1 MVTLTL
7 TNWKK
12 CLQHLSNTLIMKI
25 IVLVLR
31 REKKYEQ
38 KYERNWRDE
47 MLYDKTVAFIGAGS
61 MAEAMISG
69 LVKSDQFPTDQIIA
83 TNRSNSERLFAL
95 ETKYGIKGCKV
106 EELQFDQIDVII
118 LAMKPKDVDQALSRI
133 KQHIKSNHLVLS
145 VLAGITTT
153 YLEQNLHNGQQVVR
167 VMPNTSS
174 AIGESATA
182 ISPGHETSENNV
194 VLTNT
199 ILGCIG
205 EVYTID
211 EKDMDI
217 FTGLAGSGPAYF
229 YYLMEHMEQQGAQA
243 GFDME
248 TTRKIIAQT
257 IKGAAKMVQE
267 QDETPTIL
275 REKVTS
281 PNGTTAAG
289 LNALDENGGG
299 QAIARAVEH
308 AAKRSKEISEQIQES
323 LLVNSK

>member
-1 MVTLTL
+1 
-7 TNWKK
+7 
-12 CLQHLSNTLIMKI
+12 
-25 IVLVLR
+25 
-31 REKKYEQ
+31 
-38 KYERNWRDE
+38 
-47 MLYDKTVAFIGAGS
+47 MLHDKTVAFLGAGS

-69 LVKSDQFPTDQIIA
+69 LVRSEFPTENIIA
-83 TNRSNSERLFAL
+83 TNRSNEERLSAL
-95 ETKYGIKGCKV
+95 NEKYGIKGIK
-106 EELQFDQIDVII
+106 LKDLPFDQIDVMI
-118 LAMKPKDVDQALSRI
+118 LAMKPKDVDSALKGI
-133 KQHIKSNHLVLS
+133 KDHIKPNQLILS

-194 VLTNT
+194 RLTQDL
-199 ILGCIG
+199 LGCIG
-205 EVYTID
+205 EVYTIE

-229 YYLMEHMEQQGAQA
+229 YYLMEHMEKQGSQA
-243 GFDME
+243 GFDLE
-248 TTRKIIAQT
+248 TTREIIAQT
-257 IKGAAKMVQE
+257 IVGAAKMVQE
-267 QDETPTIL
+267 QDYTPTVL

-299 QAIARAVEH
+299 KAIAKAVEH

-323 LLVNSK
+323 LLVSSSK

>member
-1 MVTLTL
+1 
-7 TNWKK
+7 
-12 CLQHLSNTLIMKI
+12 
-25 IVLVLR
+25 
-31 REKKYEQ
+31 
-38 KYERNWRDE
+38 
-47 MLYDKTVAFIGAGS
+47 MLHDKTVAFLGAGS

-69 LVKSDQFPTDQIIA
+69 LVKSNKFPIQQIIA
-83 TNRSNSERLFAL
+83 TNRSNAERLSAL
-95 ETKYGIKGCKV
+95 EANYGIKSCRI
-106 EELQFDQIDVII
+106 EDLQFDQIDIII
-118 LAMKPKDVDQALSRI
+118 LAMKPKDVDQALRGI
-133 KQHIKSNHLVLS
+133 KQHIKPNHLILS

-153 YLEQNLHNGQQVVR
+153 YLEQNLHIGQQVVR

-194 VLTNT
+194 VLTKTFLN
-199 ILGCIG
+199 CIG
-205 EVYTID
+205 EVYIID

-229 YYLMEHMEQQGAQA
+229 YYLMEHMEQQGVQA
-243 GFDME
+243 GFDVG

-299 QAIARAVEH
+299 KAIAKAVEH

>member
-1 MVTLTL
+1 
-7 TNWKK
+7 
-12 CLQHLSNTLIMKI
+12 
-25 IVLVLR
+25 
-31 REKKYEQ
+31 
-38 KYERNWRDE
+38 
-47 MLYDKTVAFIGAGS
+47 MLHNKTIAFLGAGS

-69 LVKSDQFPTDQIIA
+69 LVKSDRFPNQQIVV
-83 TNRSNSERLFAL
+83 TNRSNIERLSSL
-95 ETKYGIKGCKV
+95 EANYGIKSYRM
-106 EELQFDQIDVII
+106 EDLQFDQVDVII
-118 LAMKPKDVDQALSRI
+118 LAMKPKDVDHALRSL
-133 KQHIKSNHLVLS
+133 KQHINPNHLILS

-153 YLEQNLHNGQQVVR
+153 YLEQNLHIGQQVVR

-194 VLTNT
+194 VLTKV
-199 ILGCIG
+199 LLECIG

-229 YYLMEHMEQQGAQA
+229 YYLMEHMEQHVATA
-243 GFDME
+243 GFNLE
-248 TTRKIIAQT
+248 TSRKIIAQT

-267 QDETPTIL
+267 QEKTPTNL

-289 LNALDENGGG
+289 LHALDENGGG
-299 QAIARAVEH
+299 KAIAKAIEH

-323 LLVNSK
+323 LFVNSK

>member
-1 MVTLTL
+1 
-7 TNWKK
+7 
-12 CLQHLSNTLIMKI
+12 
-25 IVLVLR
+25 
-31 REKKYEQ
+31 
-38 KYERNWRDE
+38 
-47 MLYDKTVAFIGAGS
+47 MLHDKTVAFLGAGS

-69 LVKSDQFPTDQIIA
+69 LVRSEFPTENIIA
-83 TNRSNSERLFAL
+83 TNRSNEERLSAL
-95 ETKYGIKGCKV
+95 NEKYGIKGIK
-106 EELQFDQIDVII
+106 LKDLPFDQIDVMI
-118 LAMKPKDVDQALSRI
+118 LAMKPKDVDSALKGI
-133 KQHIKSNHLVLS
+133 KDHIKPNQLILS

-194 VLTNT
+194 RLTQDL
-199 ILGCIG
+199 LGCIG
-205 EVYTID
+205 EVYTIE

-229 YYLMEHMEQQGAQA
+229 YYLMEHMEKQGAQA
-243 GFDME
+243 GFDLE
-248 TTRKIIAQT
+248 TTREIIAQT
-257 IKGAAKMVQE
+257 IVGAAKMVQE
-267 QDETPTIL
+267 QDYTPTVL

-299 QAIARAVEH
+299 KAIAKAVEH

-323 LLVNSK
+323 LLVSSSK

>member
-1 MVTLTL
+1 
-7 TNWKK
+7 
-12 CLQHLSNTLIMKI
+12 
-25 IVLVLR
+25 
-31 REKKYEQ
+31 
-38 KYERNWRDE
+38 
-47 MLYDKTVAFIGAGS
+47 MLHDKTVAFIGAGS

-69 LVKSDQFPTDQIIA
+69 LAKSDKFPTQQIIA
-83 TNRSNSERLFAL
+83 TNRSNGERLAAL
-95 ETKYGIKGCKV
+95 EANYKINICKL
-106 EELQFDQIDVII
+106 EDLQFDQIDVII
-118 LAMKPKDVDQALSRI
+118 LAMKPKDVEQALRGI
-133 KQHIKSNHLVLS
+133 KQHIKPNHLILS

-182 ISPGHETSENNV
+182 ISPGQETSENNV
-194 VLTNT
+194 VLTKSL
-199 ILGCIG
+199 LGCIG

-229 YYLMEHMEQQGAQA
+229 YYLMEQMEHQGASA
-243 GFDME
+243 GFDID
-248 TTRKIIAQT
+248 TTRRIIAQT

-267 QDETPTIL
+267 QNETPTIL

-289 LNALDENGGG
+289 LKALDENGGG
-299 QAIARAVEH
+299 KAISKAVEH
-308 AAKRSKEISEQIQES
+308 AAARSKEISEQIQES
-323 LLVNSK
+323 LLVNAK